1 MTQLLSSKTAII
13 YGAGG
18 DLGGAVARTFAREGA
33 TVYLAGRT
41 AERLDR
47 VAADIAAAGGRAHVA
62 VVDALDERAV
72 DEHADAVAVE
82 AGGIDVSFNLISRGD
97 VQGRPIVDLSLD
109 EILGATT
116 AAVTSL
122 FLTARAAARHM
133 APRGSGVVLHL
144 TSGSSRGAA
153 PMMGSTGPAD
163 GASDALAR
171 YLAAELGP
179 AGIRVVGIH
188 TAAVRETLTA
198 EKIAAVSGAQ
208 VDVQAVIAGI
218 AQMTML
224 RRPPSVHDVAET
236 AAFLAS
242 DRAGA
247 ITSQMVNVTCGLV
260 AG

>member
-1 MTQLLSSKTAII
+1 MSSRMPSPRDALDAGPFADPTPGVWSAAIASLIGRPMSSSRSVVIGGMTDLLHSKAAIL

-18 DLGGAVARTFAREGA
+18 GLGGAVARTFAP
-33 TVYLAGRT
+33 
-41 AERLDR
+41 
-47 VAADIAAAGGRAHVA
+47 
-62 VVDALDERAV
+62 
-72 DEHADAVAVE
+72 E

-97 VQGRPIVDLSLD
+97 VQGRPIVDLGLD
-109 EILGATT
+109 EFLRAITAGATT
-116 AAVTSL
+116 L

-133 APRGSGVVLHL
+133 APRGSGAILHL
-144 TSGSSRGAA
+144 TSGSSRGVA

-163 GASDALAR
+163 GATDALAR

-188 TAAVRETLTA
+188 TAAVRETLTP
-198 EKIAAVSGAQ
+198 EKIAAVSGAPNI
-208 VDVQAVIAGI
+208 DVHALLTRV
-218 AQMTML
+218 AQMTIL
-224 RRPPSVHDVAET
+224 RRAPEAQQVADT

-247 ITSQMVNVTCGLV
+247 ITSQMVNATCGLI

>member
-1 MTQLLSSKTAII
+1 VTLCLRRPYARGTAGRNRFLTARPMSSARRVVIWGMTELLHSKTAIV

-18 DLGGAVARTFAREGA
+18 DIGSAVARTFAREGA
-33 TVYLAGRT
+33 TVRLAGRT
-41 AERLDR
+41 CEPLER
-47 VAADIAAAGGRAHVA
+47 VAAEIAGAGGRAHV
-62 VVDALDERAV
+62 
-72 DEHADAVAVE
+72 
-82 AGGIDVSFNLISRGD
+82 
-97 VQGRPIVDLSLD
+97 
-109 EILGATT
+109 GART
-116 AAVTSL
+116 L

-133 APRGSGVVLHL
+133 APRGSGVILHL

-163 GASDALAR
+163 AATDALAR

-198 EKIAAVSGAQ
+198 EKIAAVSGAPD
-208 VDVQAVIAGI
+208 VDVDAILAGI
-218 AQMTML
+218 ARMTML
-224 RRPPSVHDVAET
+224 RRAPSVVEVAET

-242 DRAGA
+242 DRASA
-247 ITSQMVNVTCGLV
+247 ITSQMVNATCGLV

>member
-1 MTQLLSSKTAII
+1 MTELLTSKTAIL

-41 AERLDR
+41 REPLAR
-47 VAADIAAAGGRAHVA
+47 VAAGLAAAGGRAPAPPAERREGGAADVAAAGGRAPVA

-72 DEHADAVAVE
+72 DEHADAVAAE
-82 AGGIDVSFNLISRGD
+82 AGGIDASFNLISRGD
-97 VQGRPIVDLSLD
+97 VQGRPIIDLGLD
-109 EILGATT
+109 ELLRATT
-116 AAVTSL
+116 AGVTSL

-153 PMMGSTGPAD
+153 PMMCSTGPAD
-163 GASDALAR
+163 GATDALAR

-179 AGIRVVGIH
+179 SGIRVLGIH

-208 VDVQAVIAGI
+208 VD
-218 AQMTML
+218 
-224 RRPPSVHDVAET
+224 
-236 AAFLAS
+236 
-242 DRAGA
+242 
-247 ITSQMVNVTCGLV
+247 
-260 AG
+260 